1 MSKTIRTI
9 FLGTPDFALPS
20 LQALCR
26 DTDFEVLAVITQS
39 DMPVG
44 RKQELQETPVKTL
57 AKQSKIKNI
66 WQPQKITQ
74 ILDNIREL
82 KPDVLVVAAYAQ
94 IIPQVI
100 LDIPQYG
107 CINVHGSLLPKY
119 RGAAVVSAPILNN
132 DQTSGITIML
142 MDANLDTGPILRQ
155 AEISLTPIETAV
167 SLYNK
172 LADLGGKIINQT
184 IKDYIAKKIEPQVQ
198 DNSQASYVKRLKKE
212 DGIIDWNKPAKE
224 IECFVRAM
232 FDWPSAWTWTKG
244 KQLKILAVEPTT
256 VEINIHKVGKTF
268 LYNNQL
274 AVQCG
279 QDAIII
285 KQLQLE
291 GKNILS
297 AKEFLNGQ
305 PDFVGNI
312 LG

>member
-1 MSKTIRTI
+1 MPKTIRTI

-26 DTDFEVLAVITQS
+26 DTDFEVVAVITQP

-44 RKQELQETPVKTL
+44 RQQELQEPPVKTL

-82 KPDVLVVAAYAQ
+82 KPDVMVVVAYAQ
-94 IIPQVI
+94 IIPQEI

-119 RGAAVVSAPILNN
+119 RGAAVVAAPILNN
-132 DQTSGITIML
+132 DQVSGITIML
-142 MDANLDTGPILRQ
+142 MDANLDTGSILRQ
-155 AEISLTPIETAV
+155 AEISLDQAETAV
-167 SLYNK
+167 TLYHK

-184 IKDYIAKKIEPQVQ
+184 IKDYINHQIEPQVQ
-198 DNSQASYVKRLKKE
+198 DSSQSSYVKRLKKE
-212 DGIIDWNKPAKE
+212 NGIIDWNKPAKD

-232 FDWPSAWTWTKG
+232 FDWPGAWTWTKG
-244 KQLKILAVEPTT
+244 KQLKVLAVEPMTI
-256 VEINIHKVGKTF
+256 EINIHKTGKTF

-291 GKNILS
+291 GKNPLL

-305 PDFVGNI
+305 PDFVGAI